1 MMSQGNEDENK
12 QTLLENG
19 QYSGKGLDLRIKPKR
34 NVIVEPL
41 MFLFFL
47 SGMPVM
53 DLKSQY
59 IYTRIAADMGIDLNN
74 LTGCIS
80 SRYNFSDFYFVEHS
94 EIQPCTL

>member
-1 MMSQGNEDENK
+1 MSQDNEDESK

-19 QYSGKGLDLRIKPKR
+19 QYAGKGLDLRIKPKR

-59 IYTRIAADMGIDLNN
+59 IYNKIAADMGIDLNN
-74 LTGCIS
+74 
-80 SRYNFSDFYFVEHS
+80 
-94 EIQPCTL
+94 